1 MASFFQRFANPRENS
16 RSTTALRC
24 SQIPTSLI
32 GMEKSC
38 ESFSHLNS
46 GIRLTCWRISMA
58 SSDKP
63 KNEIQEKSN
72 AETQRTQSKR
82 TAEAEKCSAA
92 FSGLLISVKSAS
104 SRGLFWGDL
113 LVAEG
118 FDGVEFGGLHGGE
131 PTADH
136 PDHNKDCSRQHHG
149 DEREREPDVHFAGV
163 VFVGGAKEWQ
173 RADRGRD
180 GCGEQ
185 HADHAGSERHDEGF
199 EQELPA
205 DV

>member
-24 SQIPTSLI
+24 SLIPTSLI

-46 GIRLTCWRISMA
+46 GIHLTCWRISMA

-92 FSGLLISVKSAS
+92 FSGFTYLGEVRVFAWTV
-104 SRGLFWGDL
+104 RGDL

-131 PTADH
+131 P
-136 PDHNKDCSRQHHG
+136 
-149 DEREREPDVHFAGV
+149 
-163 VFVGGAKEWQ
+163 
-173 RADRGRD
+173 
-180 GCGEQ
+180 
-185 HADHAGSERHDEGF
+185 
-199 EQELPA
+199 
-205 DV
+205 